1 MGNCIHKTRQ
11 EIRAFRKGQ
20 DKTGKCLRC
29 VSTASKNPKR
39 KDSDSASEI
48 CYAVI
53 IPQNNPE
60 EKDSDNTSEV
70 CYTVINHQSIKEK
83 PSVNKSKVEIEYTLV
98 NMPASKVTTNS
109 SQDNEYE
116 YVMIPQKT
124 NIPFPF
130 RGASY

>member
-29 VSTASKNPKR
+29 VSTASK
-39 KDSDSASEI
+39 
-48 CYAVI
+48 
-53 IPQNNPE
+53 NNPE